1 MKQTSIVL
9 GILLALLYS
18 LITAADTALEVTDPW
33 IREAPPGAN
42 VLAAYMVIANQGVQ
56 AATITAIASPD
67 FERIEMHRTLVEDG
81 VARMVPVES
90 LQIAA
95 AGRVELEPGGM
106 HLMLYSPRR
115 PLREGDSVALE
126 IQQSGAASIRVHV
139 PVVKMNAGDDDGD
152 HHHHHHH

>member
-1 MKQTSIVL
+1 MKQTSIVP

-18 LITAADTALEVTDPW
+18 LIAAADSALEVTDPW

-42 VLAAYMVIANQGVQ
+42 VLAAYMVIANQDIQ

-95 AGRVELEPGGM
+95 AGRVVLEPGGI
-106 HLMLYSPRR
+106 HVMLYNPRR
-115 PLREGDSVALE
+115 LLREGDSVALD
-126 IQQSGAASIRVHV
+126 IQLSGAACIRVNV
-139 PVVKMNAGDDDGD
+139 PVAKMNAGDDDD
-152 HHHHHHH
+152 HQHHHH